1 MLLLRFRGCLR
12 LLLEVWELARWLL
25 LTMFRITKEKQMY
38 LPALLIFA
46 GAILAT
52 AVVLCFM
59 RPVGAGDPFY
69 V

>member
-1 MLLLRFRGCLR
+1 
-12 LLLEVWELARWLL
+12 
-25 LTMFRITKEKQMY
+25 MY
-38 LPALLIFA
+38 LPALLILA

-52 AVVLCFM
+52 TVVLCFM